1 MIPQISFGKSAF
13 GKLPLSQLSG
23 NLDRGDN
30 FQASIGFAV
39 CSPSMLRSREIG
51 AMRIPRRVLFLLL
64 VSLLGVSLAG
74 CPSRESI
81 SKINHDPARFA
92 GKEISVMG
100 QVTDSFGAAGT
111 GVFQIDDGTG
121 TMWVFS
127 KGYGVPGSG
136 GKVAVTGV
144 IQQGFAFG
152 GRNFATILLE
162 TKPRH

>member
-1 MIPQISFGKSAF
+1 MT
-13 GKLPLSQLSG
+13 
-23 NLDRGDN
+23 
-30 FQASIGFAV
+30 
-39 CSPSMLRSREIG
+39 
-51 AMRIPRRVLFLLL
+51 RIPTRVLAFLLL
-64 VSLLGVSLAG
+64 SLAGILLAG
-74 CPSRESI
+74 CPHRESVA
-81 SKINHDPARFA
+81 KINQDPARIA
-92 GKEISVMG
+92 GKEISIVG

-111 GVFQIDDGTG
+111 GVFQMDDGTG

-136 GKVAVTGV
+136 AKVAVTGV